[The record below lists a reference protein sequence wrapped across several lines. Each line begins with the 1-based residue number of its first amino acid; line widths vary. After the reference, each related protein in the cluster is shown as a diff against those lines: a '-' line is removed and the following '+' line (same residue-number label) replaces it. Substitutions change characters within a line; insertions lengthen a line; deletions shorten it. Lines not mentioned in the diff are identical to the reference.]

1 MSAEQMGRKA
11 FDARIRKARA
21 EGKAGQ
27 AQILVRLA
35 GLSHEELAKVSPSV
49 ISLLGPK
56 GLGMLSAMRRDI
68 PTGTAVRLSTAARTA
83 VGSLPVPGS
92 NHGSWRIWFC
102 CAVLLGAGPIF
113 DLCRPSIE
121 SVFDSGARPAAAS
134 TWPPCPRLDVYTD
147 GCLYRIGGAS
157 TSARQLARHLGM
169 SLERLVATNPHLNPH
184 ADTPLAKGTPIAVWR
199 GKLAL
204 DR

>member
-1 MSAEQMGRKA
+1 MGRKA
-11 FDARIRKARA
+11 FDARIRKVRA
-21 EGKAGQ
+21 EGKAGR
-27 AQILVRLA
+27 AQIVTRLA
-35 GLSHEELAKVSPSV
+35 ALSHEELAKVSPSV

-56 GLGMLSAMRRDI
+56 GLGILSAMRRDI
-68 PTGTAVRLSTAARTA
+68 PTGTAVRLSTAATTA
-83 VGSLPVPGS
+83 VGSRPVPGRS
-92 NHGSWRIWFC
+92 NRESWQIWFC

-121 SVFDSGARPAAAS
+121 GVFDSGARPVATS
-134 TWPPCPRLDVYTD
+134 KWPPCPRLDVYTD

-184 ADTPLAKGTPIAVWR
+184 ADTPLAKGTPIVVWR